1 MLCKLLAF
9 LQRFCNCD
17 KKRSAKTKTGVV
29 KFFNRQ
35 KKYGFITQDDGA
47 EDLFVH
53 GGDVNARTLREGQK
67 VSFEVGRTDK
77 GLAAFDVTV
86 IE

>member
-17 KKRSAKTKTGVV
+17 KKKSAKTKAGVV

-35 KKYGFITQDDGA
+35 KKYGFIAPSDGS

-53 GGDVNARTLREGQK
+53 GGDVNAQSLRDGQE
-67 VSFEVGRTDK
+67 VSFEVGKTKR
-77 GLAAFDVTV
+77 GLVAVNVD
-86 IE
+86 IIK